1 MRFHFNALLRTN
13 FRCGRMLY
21 SWTEQRARLFGMPA
35 FLPCLLFF
43 LSGSLLS
50 SRTFSLSG
58 KRPSKLTQRKEE
70 MQNVPYSFP
79 SL

>member
-35 FLPCLLFF
+35 FL
-43 LSGSLLS
+43 
-50 SRTFSLSG
+50 T
-58 KRPSKLTQRKEE
+58 
-70 MQNVPYSFP
+70 
-79 SL
+79 